1 MGSSSSSSNNNNRRS
16 SQAQNQ
22 AASAPPGPGPTSAP
36 TSWPWR
42 TSSTTTGTYYTRDRK
57 VSLRRNV
64 SVVVVFLSRTPIWQN
79 DGSGR
84 FAMVGS
90 SLWGRRRRA
99 SQVVWKVLRRRR
111 RGKTTRMHNFVSRK
125 FLLPPS
131 PLSPPL
137 SVASPFRPFTR
148 RHLQQH
154 PHSPPPP
161 LGIRFA

>member
-1 MGSSSSSSNNNNRRS
+1 MGSSSSSNNNNNNRRS

-22 AASAPPGPGPTSAP
+22 AASAPPGPGQTSDP

-42 TSSTTTGTYYTRDRK
+42 TSSTTTGTCDKK

-64 SVVVVFLSRTPIWQN
+64 SVVVFLSRTPIWQN

-125 FLLPPS
+125 FLLSPS